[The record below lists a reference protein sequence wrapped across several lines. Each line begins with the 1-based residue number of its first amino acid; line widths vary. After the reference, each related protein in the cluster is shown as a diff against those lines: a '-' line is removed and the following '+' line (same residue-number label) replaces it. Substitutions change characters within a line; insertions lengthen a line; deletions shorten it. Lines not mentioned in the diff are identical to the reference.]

1 VIEAEPAVE
10 IAARVRA
17 KELRFDCKPRAR
29 VVAHSNSP
37 AHVQL
42 QSERDNL
49 PDAVEPGVTYR
60 DVAVRWRAGVTP
72 ASDPRTSESASRA
85 EPH

>member
-1 VIEAEPAVE
+1 MAEPDVE

-17 KELRFDCKPRAR
+17 KELRFDCKSRAR

-37 AHVQL
+37 AHVEL
-42 QSERDNL
+42 LSERDNL

-60 DVAVRWRAGVTP
+60 GVAVRWRAGVTLP
-72 ASDPRTSESASRA
+72 SEPRPSRSTSRA
-85 EPH
+85 EPS